1 MRQADGNKKI
11 YHSEIN
17 EKLKVVWADGK
28 KLLNTKNT
36 NYSYGGLQ
44 EVLERG
50 LRIIPIQRV
59 ESTLVLGMG
68 GGSVVD
74 SLRNKLEY
82 DGPIIGIEIDLVVID
97 IAKKEYNIHNDP
109 KVQIVQA
116 DANEYV
122 AETRDKFDLIVVDIF
137 IDDIVP
143 EEFYLP
149 TFWNNIESITSDN
162 GFVLFNAGIDL
173 PIDKMY
179 EFLDIVP
186 DSFIYTKKLNVLVS
200 NTVFIFQKV
209 F

>member
-1 MRQADGNKKI
+1 
-11 YHSEIN
+11 
-17 EKLKVVWADGK
+17 
-28 KLLNTKNT
+28 
-36 NYSYGGLQ
+36 
-44 EVLERG
+44 
-50 LRIIPIQRV
+50 
-59 ESTLVLGMG
+59 MG

-97 IAKKEYNIHNDP
+97 IAKKEFNIHNDP

-116 DANEYV
+116 DASEYV

-162 GFVLFNAGIDL
+162 GFVLFNAGVDL